1 MLTITLIVADMYV
14 YDHKIGYCHG
24 ISTVFRLKD
33 ILPLIYMTA
42 EFLKLTGPVVM
53 PTLIAHRSSSIKFVI
68 IKNTEYVS

>member
-1 MLTITLIVADMYV
+1 MYI
-14 YDHKIGYCHG
+14 YDHKTEYYHG

-53 PTLIAHRSSSIKFVI
+53 PTPIAHQSSSIKFVI
-68 IKNTEYVS
+68 AQNTE